1 MTTAKLLIV
10 EDDGILAANL
20 ESVVRALGYGV
31 VGPVATGEEAIAL
44 LERCSADLVLMDIEL
59 AGELSGIETAAIIT
73 GKIDLPVV
81 FVTGFSQDS
90 LLEQAKGVAPYG
102 YLVKPV
108 PERELAA
115 TVAMS
120 LQRHSLD
127 RQLRQSRE
135 ALAESEARYR
145 ALFEHVPVGIFRN
158 SLEGRLLLANQEMA
172 AILGCSTPE
181 EALREYSNIAERLY
195 VNPARRQD
203 YLFAL
208 QKDGELWNFELEGR
222 RKDGEH
228 VWLLVNARLTTIGGA
243 GEGANSQVI
252 DGFALDITERKKA
265 DLALRESERR
275 HRHYLQSTPYGVFL
289 VDSLGGFQQVNPAA
303 CRLSGYSEAELLV
316 MNLADLLPN
325 EGRDAGLEHFATV
338 RHEGQNEGEFV
349 CCRKGGE
356 RRWWSIKAVASGDGN
371 FLGFCNDITERKTAE
386 EALRLSEERNRLL
399 SDLTMEGILLHK
411 NGVAIDLN
419 LSLARLFGI
428 AREELL
434 NRNFMEFV
442 HPDDQPKVRENI
454 VKEYAPPYPIRMK
467 RADQSVLWV
476 EIESRNFD
484 QGSDTWRVSAVRD
497 ITERRR
503 TEEALR
509 ASQERLQSIFR
520 VAPTGIGVV
529 RERIFQEVNPQIC
542 AMTGYSEEELLGQSA
557 RMVYP
562 SQEDFDYVGREK
574 YRQIGEKGTGVV
586 ETRWQHKDGTILDV
600 LMASTPLDS
609 ADLSRGVTFTVL
621 DITERK
627 RIEEEK
633 RALQGQ
639 LQQAQKMEAIGTLAG
654 GIAHDFNNILSAI
667 LGYAELGRE
676 DCPPGSLAARDLDQ
690 VIKAA
695 DRAKELVRQILA
707 FSRQAKSERIAL
719 HPTAIVKETVK
730 LLHSTLPA
738 TITIRQEVDPR
749 CGMILAD
756 PTEFHQVLMNLC
768 TNAYHAMEEQGG
780 TLTIRLEHS
789 WLSEGQQDYLGVRPG
804 EVLHLE
810 VSDSGRGI
818 SPEVGAKIF
827 DPYFT
832 TKATGKGT
840 GMGLAI
846 VHGIVVAMGGAIG
859 YQSRPG
865 EGTTFTVTLPAEK
878 STAPLVDR
886 PVEIVPVGRERVL
899 FVDDE
904 PMLAEMGQAML
915 ERLGYTVTSRT
926 SSLEALATFSNQP
939 DAFDLVITDQTMPG
953 MTGVDLARRMLQ
965 IRPQLPIILC
975 TGYSTQIS
983 AEKAQQYGIRGFAL
997 KPLTRKDIATM
1008 VRKVLGNTLP
1018 TAKPAAAAPGS
1029 EPGI

>member
-127 RQLRQSRE
+127 RQLRKSRE
-135 ALAESEARYR
+135 ALAESEA
-145 ALFEHVPVGIFRN
+145 
-158 SLEGRLLLANQEMA
+158 
-172 AILGCSTPE
+172 
-181 EALREYSNIAERLY
+181 
-195 VNPARRQD
+195 
-203 YLFAL
+203 
-208 QKDGELWNFELEGR
+208 
-222 RKDGEH
+222 
-228 VWLLVNARLTTIGGA
+228 
-243 GEGANSQVI
+243 
-252 DGFALDITERKKA
+252 
-265 DLALRESERR
+265 R

-316 MNLADLLPN
+316 MNLADLLPK

-338 RHEGQNEGEFV
+338 PHEGQNEGEFV

-356 RRWWSIKAVASGDGN
+356 RRWWSIKAVAAGDGN

-627 RIEEEK
+627 KIEEEK

-654 GIAHDFNNILSAI
+654 GI
-667 LGYAELGRE
+667 
-676 DCPPGSLAARDLDQ
+676 
-690 VIKAA
+690 
-695 DRAKELVRQILA
+695 
-707 FSRQAKSERIAL
+707 
-719 HPTAIVKETVK
+719 
-730 LLHSTLPA
+730 
-738 TITIRQEVDPR
+738 
-749 CGMILAD
+749 
-756 PTEFHQVLMNLC
+756 
-768 TNAYHAMEEQGG
+768 
-780 TLTIRLEHS
+780 
-789 WLSEGQQDYLGVRPG
+789 
-804 EVLHLE
+804 
-810 VSDSGRGI
+810 
-818 SPEVGAKIF
+818 
-827 DPYFT
+827 
-832 TKATGKGT
+832 
-840 GMGLAI
+840 
-846 VHGIVVAMGGAIG
+846 
-859 YQSRPG
+859 
-865 EGTTFTVTLPAEK
+865 
-878 STAPLVDR
+878 
-886 PVEIVPVGRERVL
+886 
-899 FVDDE
+899 
-904 PMLAEMGQAML
+904 
-915 ERLGYTVTSRT
+915 
-926 SSLEALATFSNQP
+926 
-939 DAFDLVITDQTMPG
+939 
-953 MTGVDLARRMLQ
+953 
-965 IRPQLPIILC
+965 
-975 TGYSTQIS
+975 
-983 AEKAQQYGIRGFAL
+983 
-997 KPLTRKDIATM
+997 
-1008 VRKVLGNTLP
+1008 
-1018 TAKPAAAAPGS
+1018 
-1029 EPGI
+1029 